1 MNPTSLHSSQ
11 VVTPNNGIAGAS
23 GWCFVVAIV
32 VGFVAIII
40 GIFEDS
46 KDGAWNLTPFHFS
59 SAVKGTVLGSP
70 TVEKGG
76 ETFFPYRFTLHYNRS
91 CLTPKDAFDFKV
103 PVLYLC

>member
-46 KDGAWNLTPFHFS
+46 KDGA
-59 SAVKGTVLGSP
+59 
-70 TVEKGG
+70 
-76 ETFFPYRFTLHYNRS
+76 
-91 CLTPKDAFDFKV
+91 
-103 PVLYLC
+103 